1 MARIPVS
8 SLLELTQGLL
18 ERTYG
23 MPRVVADVGRYV
35 IGDHGYRRFYA
46 GVPQV
51 TVPSSQAG
59 ETAARTLVR
68 ETDEGLRVCVYYPNA
83 LIRSLELHP
92 PQRGLRDD
100 NVDAFGVLVEE
111 LDHLLCLA
119 DRAEAARPVSLF
131 ELELH
136 ANVSKHLV
144 LSRFLAGT
152 RRRIGSHDKAWL
164 RYHLFLKGAFAE
176 REPGL
181 GERYRDAVRWALR
194 FLDGLERL
202 AVPARIETLRGFHRA
217 GANGKLQLIGGLA
230 S

>member
-1 MARIPVS
+1 VS

-23 MPRVVADVGRYV
+23 MPRVVDDVGRYV
-35 IGDHGYRRFYA
+35 IGDHGYRRLYT
-46 GVPQV
+46 GIPEV
-51 TVPSSQAG
+51 TVPSSHPE
-59 ETAARTLVR
+59 ETTARTLVR
-68 ETDEGLRVCVYYPNA
+68 ETDHGLRVCVYYPNA
-83 LIRSLELHP
+83 LIRCLELHP

-100 NVDAFGVLVEE
+100 NVDSFGVLVEE

-119 DRAEAARPVSLF
+119 DRAKAARPVSLF

-144 LSRFLAGT
+144 LSRFRAGT
-152 RRRIGSHDKAWL
+152 RRRLGARDKAWL
-164 RYHLFLKGAFAE
+164 RYHLFFKDAFDE

-194 FLDGLERL
+194 LLDGLERL
-202 AVPARIETLRGFHRA
+202 PAPARIAALRGFHRA
-217 GANGKLQLIGGLA
+217 GADGKLQLIGALA